1 MAPSPLGL
9 YDTSAEEQ
17 EDERRHVLVPPVVGD
32 SPHLDA
38 VDTGARHYPRC
49 LVWCNLGLLTCFFP
63 LVGHCGI
70 STSKGVITDFAGPYF
85 IHTSKH
91 SLAFGSPV
99 KYLQLD
105 LGKVP
110 GGLERYDSV
119 VEQGASHFRQRP
131 HNVFTNNC
139 HSHVAHVLNK
149 LEYGGH
155 ANWNI
160 VDVVALIVFRGS
172 FSGTVARL
180 WNWGLFVI
188 ALPLAS
194 LILGWMVAVVWLG
207 IFALLV
213 GYFLVATYVLH
224 IT

>member
-1 MAPSPLGL
+1 
-9 YDTSAEEQ
+9 
-17 EDERRHVLVPPVVGD
+17 
-32 SPHLDA
+32 
-38 VDTGARHYPRC
+38 
-49 LVWCNLGLLTCFFP
+49 
-63 LVGHCGI
+63 
-70 STSKGVITDFAGPYF
+70 
-85 IHTSKH
+85 
-91 SLAFGSPV
+91 
-99 KYLQLD
+99 
-105 LGKVP
+105 
-110 GGLERYDSV
+110 
-119 VEQGASHFRQRP
+119 
-131 HNVFTNNC
+131 
-139 HSHVAHVLNK
+139 VAHVLNK

-172 FSGTVARL
+172 FSGTGDVLASLFSTSLGDMRACYTGLTPGCLVLPVARL